1 MTHGDMWLAKAHLR
15 IEGWCKT
22 RGWRVSFPRLTTPR
36 YVQWRGY
43 SQYEVFITDRSGRV
57 ASIAFNMHADKAN
70 LVNEGGLGQGFDAVT
85 FDNMLEPFELAKKTK
100 PSKHQMELRL
110 C

>member
-1 MTHGDMWLAKAHLR
+1 MWLVKAHRR

-36 YVQWRGY
+36 AEQWRGY
-43 SQYEVFITDRSGRV
+43 SQYEVFITDRNGHV
-57 ASIAFNMHADKAN
+57 ASIAFDMHADKPD

-85 FDNMLEPFELAKKTK
+85 FDNIMEPHELAEKAK
-100 PSKHQMELRL
+100 PSKRQLELCL